1 MMFAQG
7 ELSRK
12 ANVRCSRPDML
23 SAAKHYWCMTGT
35 LHIHLRAHRKR
46 RRLTLEKVAAEMGI
60 AKNTLSE
67 KENGIKRITLDELEK
82 LAEIYGCSPLA
93 LLMAPD
99 DGPRAEAMREAA
111 DIART
116 RDPQALQDWLSMGKH
131 LPTSET

>member
-1 MMFAQG
+1 MMFAHS

-12 ANVRCSRPDML
+12 ANVRGSRPDML
-23 SAAKHYWCMTGT
+23 SAPVHPWCMTGT

-67 KENGIKRITLDELEK
+67 KENGIKRITLDEIEK
-82 LAEIYGCSPLA
+82 LAEFYGCSPLA

-99 DGPRAEAMREAA
+99 DGPRAEAIREAA

-116 RDPQALQDWLSMGKH
+116 RDEDAIRNWLSMGQH
-131 LPTSET
+131 LPPAEG

>member
-12 ANVRCSRPDML
+12 ANVRGSRPDIL
-23 SAAKHYWCMTGT
+23 LGAAHHWCMTGT

-46 RRLTLEKVAAEMGI
+46 RSLTLEKVAAEMGI

-67 KENGIKRITLDELEK
+67 KENGIKKITLYELEK

-99 DGPRAEAMREAA
+99 DGPRADAIREAA

-116 RDPQALQDWLSMGKH
+116 RDAEALRNWLSMGKH
-131 LPTSET
+131 LPPAED

>member
-1 MMFAQG
+1 MMFAQS

-12 ANVRCSRPDML
+12 AKVRCSRPDM
-23 SAAKHYWCMTGT
+23 SDGPAHHWCMTGT

-67 KENGIKRITLDELEK
+67 KENGVKPLRLDELEK

-99 DGPRAEAMREAA
+99 DGPRAEAIREAA

-116 RDPQALQDWLSMGKH
+116 RDPEALRNWLSMGKH
-131 LPTSET
+131 LPPSAG

>member
-23 SAAKHYWCMTGT
+23 SAAKHHWCMTGT

-131 LPTSET
+131 LPASET

>member
-12 ANVRCSRPDML
+12 ANVRCSRPDIFGL
-23 SAAKHYWCMTGT
+23 AAHHWCMTGK

-67 KENGIKRITLDELEK
+67 KENGIKRITLDELER

-99 DGPRAEAMREAA
+99 DGPRADAIREAA

-116 RDPQALQDWLSMGKH
+116 RDEGALRNWLSMGQH
-131 LPTSET
+131 LPPAEG